1 MKVSARN
8 TLEGIIREVNHG
20 AVNSEVVLALP
31 GGQHIV
37 SIVTRASAE
46 ALKLEKGM
54 KALAVIKATSVMIG
68 TEHD

>member
-20 AVNSEVVLALP
+20 AVNTEVVIALP
-31 GGQHIV
+31 GGQQIV
-37 SIVTRASAE
+37 SIITRASADD
-46 ALKLEKGM
+46 LGLEKGM
-54 KALAVIKATSVMIG
+54 KALAVVKATSVMIG

>member
-31 GGQHIV
+31 GGQQIV